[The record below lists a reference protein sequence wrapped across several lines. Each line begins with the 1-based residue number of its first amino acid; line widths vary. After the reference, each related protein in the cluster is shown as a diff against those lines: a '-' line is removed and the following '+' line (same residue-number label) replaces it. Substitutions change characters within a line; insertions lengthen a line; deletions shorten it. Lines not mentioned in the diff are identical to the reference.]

1 MCTAVKASTV
11 PSRFA
16 VVTFFVVVDSFFC
29 SQVRSDRRSKEK
41 TPSVLRHLDVQC
53 NHVVMLKEKNKKKT
67 ITKEKGG
74 HSLKAE
80 SMVSNIF
87 LFYSLDT
94 PPPFTTGGLC
104 VRSLLAEGSFG
115 RELS

>member
-53 NHVVMLKEKNKKKT
+53 NHVVMLKERKKNNNERKRRPF
-67 ITKEKGG
+67 IKGG
-74 HSLKAE
+74 I
-80 SMVSNIF
+80 N
-87 LFYSLDT
+87 
-94 PPPFTTGGLC
+94 GL
-104 VRSLLAEGSFG
+104 
-115 RELS
+115 